1 MVPSANKIR
10 TTAQDH
16 SFNISDE
23 IFLKSIN
30 ISHIGKCSGQ
40 NKAIKELDIEDLL
53 EPIEE
58 QEM

>member
-1 MVPSANKIR
+1 MPSANKGR
-10 TTAQDH
+10 TTVQDH

-40 NKAIKELDIEDLL
+40 NQAIKELDIEDLL
-53 EPIEE
+53 EPI
-58 QEM
+58 